1 MEINFELTTILN
13 INEILLDK
21 LPKKRINY
29 TNKKLKNSIIKIMR
43 NEFELANILL
53 AKQGIESTIEQ
64 YIEDVNDKIMFYE
77 DIDKVVSKLA
87 VFIVMKYI
95 ENMKLVEAFYNTIEL

>member
-1 MEINFELTTILN
+1 MITILYKSLSSILN
-13 INEILLDK
+13 IKEILIDR

-29 TNKKLKNSIIKIMR
+29 SNNKLKNIITKIMK
-43 NEFELANILL
+43 NEFELANEIVS
-53 AKQGIESTIEQ
+53 KQGIESTIEQ

-95 ENMKLVEAFYNTIEL
+95 IKV